1 MMNDFITADL
11 MQKIEQLSP
20 ISPNQQI
27 KTRMSDVI
35 MINCEDNNNLSSSRS
50 SANSGLY
57 SDTSEELEL
66 KEDEN
71 TKKRNKKGGNINNED
86 SGGKAGIN
94 VNSSSSQQQ
103 QQRNMLMMITHNK
116 MKNFEKKFNKSFCAG
131 DKGSNSNSNNNE
143 HGLLFNQHSHSIG
156 GFSSNNNN
164 NKSQVYS
171 YYDSTSRY
179 LSQVLQGEEIE
190 KNESKA

>member
-1 MMNDFITADL
+1 MSKCNNKENNNNYQQGYTTAKNVKGFSAALLLGLSPVQSSMFEMSDGGGNGSGGNDVQRLNTSVSAVQGDMSSGMMNDFITMDL

-35 MINCEDNNNLSSSRS
+35 MINCEDNNNSSSSSSRS

-71 TKKRNKKGGNINNED
+71 TKKRNKKGVNNINNDNIE
-86 SGGKAGIN
+86 
-94 VNSSSSQQQ
+94 VNQLSNQELNIEQNKNQCRGSDF
-103 QQRNMLMMITHNK
+103 MIHQT
-116 MKNFEKKFNKSFCAG
+116 FF
-131 DKGSNSNSNNNE
+131 
-143 HGLLFNQHSHSIG
+143 
-156 GFSSNNNN
+156 
-164 NKSQVYS
+164 
-171 YYDSTSRY
+171 
-179 LSQVLQGEEIE
+179 
-190 KNESKA
+190 